1 MAPSLEVD
9 LQPESESQHLDVK
22 LATPSLPTQNLKSA
36 NSTYVIKEE
45 PIRTRRPLRVV
56 CMGAGYSGLMMA
68 IVVSQKLQDSNLEFV
83 VYERNKDLGGTWLEN
98 RYFLPHPENRN

>member
-1 MAPSLEVD
+1 MAPTLEVAD
-9 LQPESESQHLDVK
+9 LHPEIEHLEVK
-22 LATPSLPTQNLKSA
+22 IATPSLPTQTLKSA
-36 NSTYVIKEE
+36 NSAYVIQEE
-45 PIRTRRPLRVV
+45 PIRTRRPLRVA

-98 RYFLPHPENRN
+98 R